1 VNKMRPVESSALIL
15 FLEHPPRSGL
25 WKMRLL
31 RILLFFLVSTS
42 FAATGLAQEDRQ
54 PINQL
59 YHTTWSASQ
68 GVTGAVIA
76 LAQTSDGYLWVG
88 TTDGLF
94 RFDGMSVERYQP
106 ENGSLPSNSVS
117 TLFAAPGGGL
127 WVGFS
132 RGGVSFIKDGKI
144 TNYAERDGLPVS
156 RVRCLAQDPSGTVW
170 AAIVGGLARLEG
182 QRWHQVRGDW
192 NYPSKSAWALMVDRD
207 GTLWVAA
214 IDRMMFLPQG
224 ERQFHD
230 TGIRSG
236 RVAALAQ
243 APDGSIIF
251 YDDNREL
258 TRSFLRDADGRIEP
272 LPDLDIPARAIAFDR
287 SGAIW
292 LGGIGLTRWQYTRL
306 PRHSKSEAGWET
318 YTDAQG
324 LTDNAVRALLK
335 DREGNIWVGT
345 DSGLE
350 RFRHRNLFWFP
361 LKGRNF
367 SMVPDDYGQVWAGSF
382 ADKPYPVTRIQDGKM
397 ARDGPTHVFTTYR
410 DPDGTIWFSGKDS
423 LLHWDHG
430 RFTKIDPPDQ
440 AIKLSLSATPRDP
453 IIVSAITKDRSGNL
467 WVAFGGSGEFCLKD
481 GVWRFVEVLSKH
493 PDWAANFAFTD
504 FADRI
509 WLSYGTVV
517 AAFDHGKIRSFTSED
532 GLSVGPSNFI
542 TGAGEEIWIA
552 GESGVAFLRG
562 DRFHTLQSTDGAGF
576 RSIAGLVAQP
586 GGGLWLSADL
596 GIVHIPESEIQLA
609 FEHPEHKVSY
619 ELFDLVSD
627 LPEPLQHTSVYASG
641 SIQDGDGMLWFATRS
656 GAARLDPA
664 HIYRNPLPPQVA
676 IRSVIADE
684 RSFSA
689 FSILKFP
696 ALTRNIEIDYTA
708 LSLSIP
714 ERVRFRYKLEGRDSE
729 WHDAGTRRQTFY
741 TDLGP
746 GKYIF
751 HVMASNNDGVWNEE
765 GATLRFSVAPAWFQ
779 TKWFQMFCIA
789 IGLFAV
795 WLLHRWRLRRVATVM
810 SERFDERLAERTRI
824 ARDLHDTFL
833 QTVQGSKLVADDAL
847 EQASDTGRMRRA
859 LEQLSIWL
867 GQATLEGRAALNSLR
882 TTTIVKNELAPALRR
897 AAESGFVAGAIH
909 VTVSVIGE
917 AREMHPI
924 VRDEVYRIG
933 YEAIR
938 NAQSHSGGSRLEVEL
953 RYGQD
958 LTLRIRDNGIGID
971 QALLHHGKDG
981 HFGLQGMRERAARI
995 RGTFKVESSRASGT
1009 EVSLVLPGDVCF
1021 LHPRATISSRVRE
1034 LYWLIVRRGR
1044 PRQ

>member
-1 VNKMRPVESSALIL
+1 MRPVESSTLTR
-15 FLEHPPRSGL
+15 FLEHPSRTSPRKIRFL
-25 WKMRLL
+25 RAFLL
-31 RILLFFLVSTS
+31 FLVSTS
-42 FAATGLAQEDRQ
+42 LAAAGLAQEDRQ

-94 RFDGMSVERYQP
+94 SFDGMSFERYQP

-117 TLFAAPGGGL
+117 SLFAAPAGGL
-127 WVGFS
+127 WVGFA
-132 RGGVSFIKDGKI
+132 RGGVSFLKDGKI
-144 TNYAERDGLPVS
+144 TNYTEVDGLPVS
-156 RVRCLAQDPSGTVW
+156 RVRSFAQDSSGTVW

-192 NYPSKSAWALMVDRD
+192 NYPSKSAWLLMVDRD

-214 IDRMMFLPQG
+214 IDRIMFLPQG

-230 TGIRSG
+230 TGVRAG
-236 RVAALAQ
+236 RVLALAQ
-243 APDGSIIF
+243 APDGSILF

-258 TRSFLRDADGRIEP
+258 VRSFYRDADGRIES
-272 LPDLDIPARAIAFDR
+272 LPDLKIPARAVAFDR
-287 SGAIW
+287 NGDIW
-292 LGGIGLTRWQYTRL
+292 LGGIGLTRL
-306 PRHSKSEAGWET
+306 PRSLPSDSKSHAGWET

-367 SMVPDDYGQVWAGSF
+367 GMVSGDHGEVWAGSL
-382 ADKPYPVTRIQDGKM
+382 ADKPYPVTRIQDGSV
-397 ARDGPTHVFTTYR
+397 ARDGPTYVFTTYR
-410 DPDGTIWFSGKDS
+410 DPDGTIWFSGKDE

-430 RFTKIDPPDQ
+430 RFIKIDPPDQ
-440 AIKLSLSATPRDP
+440 AIKLSLAATPRDL
-453 IIVSAITKDRSGNL
+453 IIVSAITKDRSGTL

-493 PDWAANFAFTD
+493 SDWAANFAFTD
-504 FADRI
+504 SADRI
-509 WLSYGTVV
+509 WLSYGSVI
-517 AAFDHGKIRSFTSED
+517 AAFDHGKIRTFTSED

-542 TGAGEEIWIA
+542 AGSGQEIWVA

-562 DRFHTLQSTDGAGF
+562 DRFHTLQSADGVGF
-576 RSIAGLVAQP
+576 RSIAGLVSQP

-596 GIVHIPESEIQLA
+596 GIVHIPEREIQAAL
-609 FEHPEHKVSY
+609 EDPEHKVSY

-627 LPEPLQHTSVYASG
+627 LPEPLQHTGIYASG
-641 SIQDGDGMLWFATRS
+641 AIQDGDELLWFATRT

-664 HIYRNPLPPQVA
+664 RIYRNPLPPPVS
-676 IRSVIADE
+676 IRSVMADE
-684 RSFSA
+684 RSFSV
-689 FSILKFP
+689 FSTPKFP
-696 ALTRNIEIDYTA
+696 ALTRNIEIGYTA

-714 ERVRFRYKLEGRDSE
+714 ERVRFRYKLEGRDNE
-729 WHDAGTRRQTFY
+729 WHDAGTRRQAFY

-746 GKYIF
+746 GKYLFRVI
-751 HVMASNNDGVWNEE
+751 ACNNDGVWNEE
-765 GATLRFSVAPAWFQ
+765 GAILRFSVAPAWYQ
-779 TKWFQMFCIA
+779 TKWFQMFCVA

-795 WLLHRWRLRRVATVM
+795 WLLHRWRLRRVATAM

-833 QTVQGSKLVADDAL
+833 QTIQGSKLVADDAL
-847 EQASDTGRMRRA
+847 ENPSDTDRMRHA
-859 LEQLSIWL
+859 LQQLAIWL
-867 GQATLEGRAALNSLR
+867 SQATSEGRAALNSLR
-882 TTTIVKNELAPALRR
+882 TTTTVKNELAPALRR
-897 AAESGFVAGAIH
+897 AAESGFGAIN
-909 VTVSVIGE
+909 VTVSVLGE

-924 VRDEVYRIG
+924 VRDEIYRIG

-938 NAQSHSGGSRLEVEL
+938 NAQSHSGGSCLEVEL
-953 RYGQD
+953 RYGHD
-958 LTLRIRDNGIGID
+958 LTLRVRDNGVGID
-971 QALLHHGKDG
+971 PVFLDQGKDG
-981 HFGLQGMRERAARI
+981 HFGLPGMRERAARI
-995 RGTFKVESSRASGT
+995 RGRFKIESSTASGT
-1009 EVSLVLPGDVCF
+1009 EVTVVVPGIVCF
-1021 LHPRATISSRVRE
+1021 LQPRATVLSRVRA
-1034 LYWLIVRRGR
+1034 LYWLIVLRGR

>member
-1 VNKMRPVESSALIL
+1 MRPVESSALIL
-15 FLEHPPRSGL
+15 FIEHAARSGL
-25 WKMRLL
+25 WKMRFL
-31 RILLFFLVSTS
+31 RICLFFLVSTS

-68 GVTGAVIA
+68 GLTGAVIA
-76 LAQTSDGYLWVG
+76 LAQTTDGYLWVG

-94 RFDGMSVERYQP
+94 RFDGMSFERYQP
-106 ENGSLPSNSVS
+106 ENGPLPSNSVS
-117 TLFAAPGGGL
+117 SLFAAPGGGL

-132 RGGVSFIKDGKI
+132 RGGVSFLKDGKI
-144 TNYAERDGLPVS
+144 TSYTERDGLPVS
-156 RVRCLAQDPSGTVW
+156 RVRCFAQDPSGTVW

-192 NYPSKSAWALMVDRD
+192 NYPSKSAWLLMVDRD
-207 GTLWVAA
+207 DTLWVAA
-214 IDRMMFLPQG
+214 IDRIMFLPKG

-230 TGIRSG
+230 TGIQTG
-236 RVAALAQ
+236 RVLALAQ
-243 APDGSIIF
+243 TPDGSILF
-251 YDDNREL
+251 YDDNREVIRL
-258 TRSFLRDADGRIEP
+258 FLRNADGRIEP
-272 LPDLDIPARAIAFDR
+272 LPDLDVPARAIAFDR

-292 LGGIGLTRWQYTRL
+292 LGGVGLTRLQYTRQ
-306 PRHSKSEAGWET
+306 PSRSKSDAEWET
-318 YTDAQG
+318 YTAAQG
-324 LTDNAVRALLK
+324 LTDNVVRVLLE

-367 SMVPDDYGQVWAGSF
+367 SMVPDDHSQVWAGSF
-382 ADKPYPVTRIQDGKM
+382 GDKPYPVTRIRDGKM
-397 ARDGPTHVFTTYR
+397 ARDGPTRVFTTYK
-410 DPDGTIWFSGKDS
+410 DSDGTIWFSAQDA
-423 LLHWDHG
+423 LLHWDHD
-430 RFTKIDPPDQ
+430 RFIKIDPPDQ

-453 IIVSAITKDRSGNL
+453 IIVSAITKDRSGTL
-467 WVAFGGSGEFCLKD
+467 WASFGGSGEFCLKD
-481 GVWRFVEVLSKH
+481 GVWRFVPVLSNH
-493 PDWAANFAFTD
+493 PDWSANFAFTD
-504 FADRI
+504 SADRI

-517 AAFDHGKIRSFTSED
+517 AAFNHGKIRPFTSED
-532 GLSVGPSNFI
+532 GLAVGPSNFI
-542 TGAGEEIWIA
+542 AGRGQEIWVA

-562 DRFHTLQSTDGAGF
+562 SRFHTLENADGAGF

-596 GIVHIPESEIQLA
+596 GIVHIPESEIQSALD
-609 FEHPEHKVSY
+609 HPEHKVSY

-627 LPEPLQHTSVYASG
+627 LPEPLQHTGVYASG
-641 SIQDGDGMLWFATRS
+641 AIQDGDGMLWFATRS
-656 GAARLDPA
+656 GAARLDPT
-664 HIYRNPLPPQVA
+664 HIYRNPLPPSVS

-684 RSFSA
+684 KSFSV
-689 FSILKFP
+689 FSTPKFP
-696 ALTRNIEIDYTA
+696 ALTRNLEIDYTA

-714 ERVRFRYKLEGRDSE
+714 ERVRFRYKLEGRDNE
-729 WHDAGTRRQTFY
+729 WHDAGTRRQAFY

-746 GKYIF
+746 GRYLF
-751 HVMASNNDGVWNEE
+751 HVIACNNDGVWNEE
-765 GATLRFSVAPAWFQ
+765 GATLRFSVAPAWYQ
-779 TKWFQMFCIA
+779 TKWFQMFYIA
-789 IGLFAV
+789 FGLFVV
-795 WLLHRWRLRRVATVM
+795 WLLHRWRLRRVAIAM
-810 SERFDERLAERTRI
+810 GERFDERLAERTRI

-847 EQASDTGRMRRA
+847 EQPSDIGRMRRA

-867 GQATLEGRAALNSLR
+867 GQATSEGRAALNSLR

-897 AAESGFVAGAIH
+897 AAESGVVTGALNA
-909 VTVSVIGE
+909 TVSVIGE

-958 LTLRIRDNGIGID
+958 LTLRIRDDGVGID
-971 QALLHHGKDG
+971 QTLLHQGKDG

-995 RGTFKVESSRASGT
+995 RGKFKVESSPTSGT
-1009 EVSLVLPGDVCF
+1009 DVSLVVPGDVCF
-1021 LHPRATISSRVRE
+1021 LHPRATVLSRVRE